1 MQIPGRSVRVL
12 LGAVRVL
19 LAVEPRV
26 AVGPHRLDHVMR
38 EVLNYRDED
47 RLQVVK
53 ADE

>member
-1 MQIPGRSVRVL
+1 L
-12 LGAVRVL
+12 LGALRVL

-26 AVGPHRLDHVMR
+26 AVGAYRLDHVMR
-38 EVLNYRDED
+38 QVLTIDED

>member
-26 AVGPHRLDHVMR
+26 AVDAHRLDHVMR
-38 EVLNYRDED
+38 QVLTIDED
-47 RLQVVK
+47 RPQVVK